1 MAIKAKNMNTP
12 PTMETNINADCAA
25 DNELF
30 LLSYSL
36 ILRLVWLNRLSMNV
50 VKFIFGSCPDDD
62 DDDDGSTGV
71 GGDGN
76 NKSSLLLLLLLL
88 LI

>member
-30 LLSYSL
+30 LLSVCKKKKL
-36 ILRLVWLNRLSMNV
+36 
-50 VKFIFGSCPDDD
+50 KC
-62 DDDDGSTGV
+62 
-71 GGDGN
+71 
-76 NKSSLLLLLLLL
+76 KK
-88 LI
+88 